1 MDLLDLATMVVG
13 WAAPG
18 EQVEAYV
25 SRSRTTSVRAYGG
38 EVESLSSA
46 EPVGAGIRVIAG
58 NRQGFAYAGSLDEPV
73 LKETL
78 DEARV
83 TPPFT
88 APPPHP
94 PLPFSD
100 AVLPP

>member
-58 NRQGFAYAGSLDEPV
+58 SRQGFAYAGSLDETV

-78 DEARV
+78 EEARDNAAFSE
-83 TPPFT
+83 PD
-88 APPPHP
+88 PHAG
-94 PLPFSD
+94 LAID
-100 AVLPP
+100 DG